1 MSSSRLE
8 LLQKIVEKDPTDSF
22 SKYAIGLEYCS
33 LKDFENARD
42 VFEELKNSDPSYH
55 ASYYQLGK
63 VYEQLGDEHMAKKIY
78 EQGIFITTA
87 QGELHAKSELEQAIN
102 ELLI

>member
-1 MSSSRLE
+1 MPGTRLE

-22 SKYAIGLEYCS
+22 SKYAMGLEYCS
-33 LKDFENARD
+33 LKDFEKAREI
-42 VFEELKNSDPSYH
+42 FEELKNSDTSYH

-63 VYEQLGDEHMAKKIY
+63 VYEKLGDEHMAKKIY
-78 EQGIFITTA
+78 EQGIFIISA
-87 QGELHAKSELEQAIN
+87 QGELHAKSELEQAVN